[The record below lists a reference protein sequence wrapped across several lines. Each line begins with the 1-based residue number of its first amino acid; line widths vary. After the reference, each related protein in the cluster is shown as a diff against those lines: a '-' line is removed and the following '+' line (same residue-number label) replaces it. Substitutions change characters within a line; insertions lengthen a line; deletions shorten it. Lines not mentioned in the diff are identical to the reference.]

1 MHLAIFLVLG
11 FMITVAMAVPAMAEP
26 LYVTTANVNLRSQ
39 PDTSS
44 SVLFTMAEG
53 TACVYLGQSQNGFL
67 KVQAWNPSSN
77 AWNQGWVATNYINA
91 STVASNQSGSAKYIF
106 NSSLN
111 DSGDRISADGYVVYA
126 SSSGSWLNLPCY
138 SPSNADYTK
147 FNRYHDSGGW
157 HDRSTTSYVYGRY
170 KVSAP
175 SYYWFALD

>member
-77 AWNQGWVATNYINA
+77 A
-91 STVASNQSGSAKYIF
+91 
-106 NSSLN
+106 
-111 DSGDRISADGYVVYA
+111 
-126 SSSGSWLNLPCY
+126 
-138 SPSNADYTK
+138 
-147 FNRYHDSGGW
+147 
-157 HDRSTTSYVYGRY
+157 
-170 KVSAP
+170 
-175 SYYWFALD
+175 